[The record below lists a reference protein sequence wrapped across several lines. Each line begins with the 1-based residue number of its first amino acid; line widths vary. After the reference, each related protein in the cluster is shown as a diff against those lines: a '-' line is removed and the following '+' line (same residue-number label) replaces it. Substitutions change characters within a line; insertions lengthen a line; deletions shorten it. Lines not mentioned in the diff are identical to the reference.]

1 MIAMSVADSDLNTPV
16 LLMAMPQVLDP
27 FFHHSVVLL
36 LHHEDAGSLGFI
48 VNRPTG
54 IKVSEILKGM
64 DVGWRGREEALA
76 YFGGPVQPQLGTV
89 LFKPVLPDSGADDDA
104 ATEVAPGVALTQ
116 HIGDLSRLAEAPPDR
131 FRLLLGYAGWGEGQL
146 LEEILRNDW
155 LTAPVSGD
163 LIFAPDPERVWDAA
177 LRSVGIDPAALPSW
191 IPAGAPEESAN

>member
-1 MIAMSVADSDLNTPV
+1 MSVAGSELNTPV

-27 FFHHSVVLL
+27 FFHRSVVLL
-36 LHHEDAGSLGFI
+36 LHHEDEGSFGFI

-64 DVGWRGREEALA
+64 DVGWSGYAEAVA

-89 LFKPVLPDSGADDDA
+89 LFAPVLPDGDA
-104 ATEVAPGVALTQ
+104 EDTATEVVPGVALTQ

-146 LEEILRNDW
+146 MEEILRNDW

-163 LIFAPDPERVWDAA
+163 LIFAPDADRVWDAA
-177 LRSVGIDPAALPSW
+177 LRSAGIDPAALPSW
-191 IPAGAPEESAN
+191 IPGGTPEQSAN